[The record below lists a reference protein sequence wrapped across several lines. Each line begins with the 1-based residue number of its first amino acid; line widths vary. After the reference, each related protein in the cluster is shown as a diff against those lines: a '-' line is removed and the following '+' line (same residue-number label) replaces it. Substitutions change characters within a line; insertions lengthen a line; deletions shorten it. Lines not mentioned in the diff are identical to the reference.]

1 MKRSF
6 SIPTTLQSFILFKIV
21 RLTEDAKEILAN
33 MSTLLTI
40 HINCFWQMSLW
51 MTKGYIGKFSF
62 SSKYVCTYSKKL
74 IFSENFLLLLYSCM
88 AKNGWGDTTAC
99 GLVDV
104 ITKLPELDSDDN
116 NAEII
121 IASSTVIG
129 VILLLVICLILY
141 YALNQK
147 KKRKQT
153 DLLARNVVL
162 WAKRVTVSQVNS
174 KFQIICYNT

>member
-1 MKRSF
+1 
-6 SIPTTLQSFILFKIV
+6 
-21 RLTEDAKEILAN
+21 
-33 MSTLLTI
+33 
-40 HINCFWQMSLW
+40 
-51 MTKGYIGKFSF
+51 
-62 SSKYVCTYSKKL
+62 
-74 IFSENFLLLLYSCM
+74 M
-88 AKNGWGDTTAC
+88 AKNGFGDATAC

-162 WAKRVTVSQVNS
+162 WAKRVTVSQVHSILIIFGNETRFHEIFHTRNS
-174 KFQIICYNT
+174 DTIIQMGLWNYKNQK

>member
-1 MKRSF
+1 
-6 SIPTTLQSFILFKIV
+6 
-21 RLTEDAKEILAN
+21 
-33 MSTLLTI
+33 
-40 HINCFWQMSLW
+40 

-62 SSKYVCTYSKKL
+62 SSKYIFKKSYYFQNVC
-74 IFSENFLLLLYSCM
+74 LLLYSCM

-162 WAKRVTVSQVNS
+162 WAKRVTVSQVLSNF
-174 KFQIICYNT
+174 KLFCYNA

>member
-1 MKRSF
+1 
-6 SIPTTLQSFILFKIV
+6 
-21 RLTEDAKEILAN
+21 
-33 MSTLLTI
+33 
-40 HINCFWQMSLW
+40 
-51 MTKGYIGKFSF
+51 
-62 SSKYVCTYSKKL
+62 
-74 IFSENFLLLLYSCM
+74 M
-88 AKNGWGDTTAC
+88 AKNGFGDATAC

-104 ITKLPELDSDDN
+104 LTKLPELDSDN

-162 WAKRVTVSQVNS
+162 WAKRVTVSQVLSNF
-174 KFQIICYNT
+174 KLFCYNA

>member
-1 MKRSF
+1 
-6 SIPTTLQSFILFKIV
+6 
-21 RLTEDAKEILAN
+21 
-33 MSTLLTI
+33 
-40 HINCFWQMSLW
+40 
-51 MTKGYIGKFSF
+51 
-62 SSKYVCTYSKKL
+62 
-74 IFSENFLLLLYSCM
+74 M

-162 WAKRVTVSQVNS
+162 WAKRVTVSQVLSNF
-174 KFQIICYNT
+174 KLFCYNA